1 MSFLEW
7 IAVIWGGAFLVVAI
21 FYWQSLLHE
30 KKNA

>member
-7 IAVIWGGAFLVVAI
+7 IALIWGGAFLVVAA
-21 FYWQSLLHE
+21 FYWQSIARE